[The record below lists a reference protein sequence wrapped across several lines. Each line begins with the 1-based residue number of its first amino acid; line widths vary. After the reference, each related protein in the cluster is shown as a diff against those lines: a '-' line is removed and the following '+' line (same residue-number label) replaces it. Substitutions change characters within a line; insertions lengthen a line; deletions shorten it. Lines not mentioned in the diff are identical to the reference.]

1 MYSSAHLCHATLCL
15 TAACGV
21 RCASMQE
28 LMEHVIS
35 HLKAYKIVPSLESG
49 DQLVLLQRRKAPPS
63 TQLYDD
69 QRLVMKTFVV
79 NGVSRAADI
88 QPTFYPG
95 QKIIFHR

>member
-1 MYSSAHLCHATLCL
+1 MDYVMKHL
-15 TAACGV
+15 
-21 RCASMQE
+21 R
-28 LMEHVIS
+28 
-35 HLKAYKIVPSLESG
+35 AYNIVPNLESG

-69 QRLVMKTFVV
+69 QRLVMKTYVV

-88 QPTFYPG
+88 KPTFYPG